1 MRFLEMPTISVSSSL
16 VRERVARG
24 EAVEELVGAAVARYI
39 DEHRL
44 YGAGAGAVA

>member
-1 MRFLEMPTISVSSSL
+1 MPTISVSSSL

-24 EAVEELVGAAVARYI
+24 EAVEELVGSAVARYI

-44 YGAGAGAVA
+44 YRPSDGTAA